1 MQVFNEA
8 WEIVSDRF
16 IREKYDEAIG
26 DKKSESDA
34 FDETS
39 QIEDEDEP
47 TKDYFEK
54 DWNLLFP
61 TIPIWQSMLVEQ
73 ARFLGDL
80 RLPR

>member
-1 MQVFNEA
+1 MQVSNEA

-39 QIEDEDEP
+39 QIEDEDDAI
-47 TKDYFEK
+47 KDYFEK
-54 DWNLLFP
+54 DGLELP
-61 TIPIWQSMLVEQ
+61 ESVQLEG
-73 ARFLGDL
+73 GDWFRNTL
-80 RLPR
+80 DKLNEI